1 MSDVRV
7 VGTVD
12 KEGFAF
18 AAPCKIEAL
27 LKSIPWGAVVE
38 GVDDVEGARE
48 AEGVVEERAP
58 EGVVVLDGAIGAQ

>member
-27 LKSIPWGAVVE
+27 LESIPWGAVVE

-48 AEGVVEERAP
+48 AEGVVEE
-58 EGVVVLDGAIGAQ
+58 